1 MVSAIARREPAVSAG
16 SVRHIVLAPQA
27 QLSRPPFGAVG
38 NGLPAQSWVPLLD
51 LPSGTPGRRLAS
63 LLLAL
68 RDAGVPACAAP
79 ATGTA
84 VQRRRPWRIWVDVPS
99 RTRAEDVLRHLFGR
113 SGSAPFAPRED
124 RK

>member
-1 MVSAIARREPAVSAG
+1 M
-16 SVRHIVLAPQA
+16 VLAPQA

-38 NGLPAQSWVPLLD
+38 NGLQAQSWVPLLD
-51 LPSGTPGRRLAS
+51 LAPGTPGRWIAR

-68 RDAGVPACAAP
+68 REAGVPACAAP

-99 RTRAEDVLRHLFGR
+99 RTRGEDVLRRLFGR
-113 SGSAPFAPRED
+113 SGHTPFARRED